1 MQNDVIDFV
10 NRVHSFGTVNEGS
23 LYSVIILVKE
33 RIEFSIGKLAYYA
46 FMHAYLLLQ
55 VKKASR
61 VVRSTTD
68 GALKLEYS
76 SVEGSFQY
84 NAAKVFNSF
93 PENLKSQELKQYKN
107 SEKDFIRTK

>member
-46 FMHAYLLLQ
+46 LDR
-55 VKKASR
+55 KS
-61 VVRSTTD
+61 VV
-68 GALKLEYS
+68 
-76 SVEGSFQY
+76 
-84 NAAKVFNSF
+84 
-93 PENLKSQELKQYKN
+93 
-107 SEKDFIRTK
+107 